1 MKIQVPLS
9 PWPPVG
15 VEIVDENVGITP
27 AKEIFTSPQK
37 LKKSENY
44 KEKDTGRVED
54 HGVFRTPLADLSNGI
69 PTVLEV
75 QTKPTKPEPTKVHLV
90 VKIIDQNKQKYED
103 ERSLHLGR
111 IAELEETLQ
120 TTRLEL
126 DRFVSESN
134 SANEFTT
141 QQPIAL
147 HINIVEVQKQQFDS
161 VKEDDSEMSNKQWER
176 ECSVLEKKLEASEL
190 INSILSRRILWLQRA
205 SQQQCW
211 EDDRR
216 NEFLSCES
224 AVKEACNTRDVETES
239 ISFSKI
245 EEENERLQ
253 SEMLEMEEKMDRLR
267 TENRSLSRQLHYISN
282 VLGSHACLVEDVAP
296 SLVRLARELVSFCE
310 KHQQSQLSC
319 AGMDR
324 QRGRNVSNCNSK
336 TPMTSF
342 KKTLKRNF
350 APQRV

>member
-9 PWPPVG
+9 PWPPAG

-27 AKEIFTSPQK
+27 VQEKFTSPQK

-54 HGVFRTPLADLSNGI
+54 HGVFRTPLADLRNGI
-69 PTVLEV
+69 PTVLAV
-75 QTKPTKPEPTKVHLV
+75 QTKPEPTKVHLV
-90 VKIIDQNKQKYED
+90 VKIIDRNKQKYDD

-111 IAELEETLQ
+111 ITELQEALQ
-120 TTRLEL
+120 ATRQEL

-134 SANEFTT
+134 SVKEFTT

-147 HINIVEVQKQQFDS
+147 HINIVEVQNQQVNS
-161 VKEDDSEMSNKQWER
+161 VKEDDYETSKHWER
-176 ECSVLEKKLEASEL
+176 ACNVLEKKLEASEL
-190 INSILSRRILWLQRA
+190 VNSILSRRILWLQRA
-205 SQQQCW
+205 SQHQCW
-211 EDDRR
+211 ENDRR
-216 NEFLSCES
+216 NEFLSFES
-224 AVKEACNTRDVETES
+224 AVKEACNTRHVEAES
-239 ISFSKI
+239 IKEI
-245 EEENERLQ
+245 EEENDRLQ

-282 VLGSHACLVEDVAP
+282 VLGSHAALVEDVAP

-310 KHQQSQLSC
+310 KHQQSQQSC
-319 AGMDR
+319 VGMDR
-324 QRGRNVSNCNSK
+324 QRGGTVSNSK

-342 KKTLKRNF
+342 KKTLKRNY